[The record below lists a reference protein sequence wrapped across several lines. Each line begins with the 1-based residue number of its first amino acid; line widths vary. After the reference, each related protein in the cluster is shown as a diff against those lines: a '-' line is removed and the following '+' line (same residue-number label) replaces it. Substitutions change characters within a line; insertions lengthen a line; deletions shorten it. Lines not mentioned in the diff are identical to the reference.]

1 MTADKLHINHLAVL
15 GVGLIGGSLARVLR
29 RAGICDTVTGFGRN
43 ENNLKK
49 AVELGVIDDYS
60 LSAATAVKHADMIV
74 LATPLST
81 IDTLF
86 AELAGA
92 IPANATITDAGS
104 AKHSVVKAAAA
115 NLSRDQFRR
124 FIPGHPIAGTE
135 KSGVEASFAEL
146 YEDHL
151 VILTPTA
158 DQDAGHIG
166 IVTRMWQAAGA
177 RVVTMPVEHHDQIL
191 AATSHLPHMLAYA
204 LVDCLAGMQD
214 RDEIFQYAAGGFADF
229 TRIASSSPRM
239 WADICMANGE
249 YLVAVL
255 EQFDQHIVDIKDAIA
270 AGNSDLLLDI
280 FSRAKAARDQ
290 FTQNLKAKNGKR

>member
-1 MTADKLHINHLAVL
+1 MTTDNFHINRLAIL
-15 GVGLIGGSLARVLR
+15 GVGLIGGSLARALR
-29 RAGICDTVTGFGRN
+29 RAGVCDSIAGFGRN

-49 AVELGVIDDYS
+49 AVQLGVIDDYS
-60 LSAATAVKHADMIV
+60 LQAAAVVKDADMIV

-81 IDTLF
+81 IDVLF

-92 IPANATITDAGS
+92 IPADATITDAGS
-104 AKHSVVKAAAA
+104 AKHSVIKAAAA
-115 NLSRDQFRR
+115 NLSHEQFQR

-146 YEDHL
+146 FEDHL
-151 VILTPTA
+151 VILTPTEE
-158 DQDAGHIG
+158 QYAGRTG
-166 IVTRMWQAAGA
+166 IVARMWEATGA

-239 WADICMANGE
+239 WADICIANRD
-249 YLVAVL
+249 YLVQVL
-255 EQFDQHIVDIKDAIA
+255 EQFDRHLVDIKEAIA
-270 AGNSDLLLDI
+270 AGNSELLLDI
-280 FSRAKAARDQ
+280 FTRAKAARDQ
-290 FTQNLKAKNGKR
+290 FTQNKNK

>member
-1 MTADKLHINHLAVL
+1 MTTEKLHIKRLAIL
-15 GVGLIGGSLARVLR
+15 GVGLIGGSLARALR
-29 RAGICDTVTGFGRN
+29 RAGVCDTIIGFGRN

-49 AVELGVIDDYS
+49 AVQLGVIDDYS
-60 LSAATAVKHADMIV
+60 LQAAAAVKDADMIV

-81 IDTLF
+81 IDALF

-92 IPANATITDAGS
+92 IPAGATITDAGS
-104 AKHSVVKAAAA
+104 AKHSVIKAAAS
-115 NLSRDQFRR
+115 NLSHEQFQR

-151 VILTPTA
+151 VILTPT
-158 DQDAGHIG
+158 DEQYAGHTG
-166 IVTRMWQAAGA
+166 IVARMWEATGA

-239 WADICMANGE
+239 WADICMANRD
-249 YLVAVL
+249 YLVQVL
-255 EQFDQHIVDIKDAIA
+255 EQFDQHLVDIKEAIA

-280 FSRAKAARDQ
+280 FTRAKAARDQ
-290 FTQNLKAKNGKR
+290 FTQKNNK